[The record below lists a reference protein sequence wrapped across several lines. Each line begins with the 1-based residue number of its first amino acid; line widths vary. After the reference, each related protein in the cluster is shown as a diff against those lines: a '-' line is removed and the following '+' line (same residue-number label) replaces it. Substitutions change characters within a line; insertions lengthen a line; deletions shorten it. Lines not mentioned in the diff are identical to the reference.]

1 MQNSIAAIP
10 GFQIIISVTAQ
21 STTTGATTSQKPA
34 KNNNPTTLSP
44 SQQHTGSA

>member
-1 MQNSIAAIP
+1 MMQNSIAAIP

-21 STTTGATTSQKPA
+21 STTTGATTSQKPE
-34 KNNNPTTLSP
+34 NNNPTTLSP